1 MEQAAFIGLGALLIL
16 VRHLAARRVA
26 GGDGRFVWLVFL
38 PSMLGC
44 AALIVIGAE
53 TAGTSPIV
61 GIAMAAVGLVF
72 VVAMIKM
79 FLAMSARVSAMPPGG
94 DITEALTDPLANFAL
109 LWGVLLA
116 VIALVAVIVLIVWGV
131 LQTGN

>member
-1 MEQAAFIGLGALLIL
+1 MELATFIGLGALLIL

-44 AALIVIGAE
+44 AALVVIGAQ
-53 TAGTSPIV
+53 TAGTTPII
-61 GIAMAAVGLVF
+61 GIAGVVVGLVF
-72 VVAMIKM
+72 VVAMIKT
-79 FLAMSARVSAMPPGG
+79 FATMSARISALPTGG
-94 DITEALTDPLANFAL
+94 DITEAVTDPLANFAL

-116 VIALVAVIVLIVWGV
+116 VLALVAVIVLIVWGV
-131 LQTGN
+131 LQVGR

>member
-1 MEQAAFIGLGALLIL
+1 MELAVFIGLGALLIL